1 VSWDLLVAT
10 HDRPMTEAVDD
21 FLRAGGKYG
30 WQGSLDDPSSNVLVR
45 RSGSDGEQAAFTIDG
60 PHVVEIED
68 LPDALAGGVLS
79 PRFLVEISAPAAATA
94 ADRAVARGLAKQ
106 LAERFHGAVYDPQS
120 DELLWPRTRKR
131 VYTAS
136 RDEARIR
143 VVNLSWYVEGGE
155 SAHEL
160 PAQLLHGLRGACPE
174 ALPRRYGD
182 HEPFQHKMEP
192 GRENDFISFWR
203 DLAAHELRQML
214 SWKAQ
219 SPCFGGTASFP
230 DKRAK
235 YPDGRPAGIPGTKK
249 CTVISLDFDGRALHG
264 DERWCTAVVGLFSS
278 MAKRLGAHYAA
289 AHVERNVIAK
299 RSLWYDGESE
309 RLPMPF
315 SSFAGLPPVPTWL
328 AWFGRPYAPH
338 VADSMRDHAEQT
350 GDGAWLFRGGPE
362 PMDVDEL
369 ANRFPSLPARLIFK
383 PREDAPPG
391 EPRVVAAEF
400 IPAFDARGARE
411 AG

>member
-1 VSWDLLVAT
+1 MSWDLLVAT
-10 HDRPMTEAVDD
+10 HDRPLTEAVDD
-21 FLRAGGKYG
+21 FLRAGGKYSS
-30 WQGSLDDPSSNVLVR
+30 QGSLDAPNSNVLVS
-45 RSGSDGEQAAFTIDG
+45 RSLTDSEQAAFTIDG

-68 LPDALAGGVLS
+68 LPDALAGGVLA
-79 PRFLVEISAPAAATA
+79 PRFLLEISAPAAATA
-94 ADRAVARGLAKQ
+94 ADHSVAMGLAKQ
-106 LAERFHGAVYDPQS
+106 LAERFHGAVYDPQAG
-120 DELLWPRTRKR
+120 ELVWPRGRKR
-131 VYTAS
+131 AYTAS
-136 RDEARIR
+136 SEEARIR
-143 VVNLSWYVEGGE
+143 VVELSWYVEGGE
-155 SAHEL
+155 SADEL
-160 PAQLLHGLRGACPE
+160 PAQLLQGLRVACPE

-182 HEPFQHKMEP
+182 YEPLQHKMEP
-192 GRENDFISFWR
+192 GREDEFIGFWR
-203 DLAAHELRQML
+203 NLAAHELGRML
-214 SWKAQ
+214 FWKAQ

-230 DKRAK
+230 DKRDK
-235 YPDGRPAGIPGTKK
+235 YPSGKPVGIPGTKN
-249 CTVISLDFDGRALHG
+249 CTEISLNFDGRALHG

-278 MAKRLGAHYAA
+278 IAKRLGAFYAA
-289 AHVERNVIAK
+289 AHVQRNVIAK

-338 VADSMRDHAEQT
+338 VADSVTDYAEQT
-350 GDGAWLFRGGPE
+350 ADGAWLFRGGPK

-400 IPAFDARGARE
+400 IPVA
-411 AG
+411 